1 MNERTPPE
9 GQPEPHEGSSPEPE
23 PTGSGPIGR
32 PERPAG
38 SDAPTEA
45 TPAAGSAGAPA
56 YEPPPA
62 HEPPP
67 AAAPPAAAAPRSP
80 PPAQPAVQWQAP
92 APAAAMPGARPPR
105 TTLSAIGGVALLAL
119 GIVGILFGAL
129 FLAGAAFVSQIAGD
143 FIGEIPDV
151 PDGVTAGGIVGGV
164 IAFFAVLVLA
174 YSVAY
179 ILGGIGVL
187 RSAEWGRWLGI
198 VVSVISG
205 LIWASGMSSGSDG
218 FGFAVVMF
226 LIHLYVFFVLVF
238 RWREPAVPVAA

>member
-1 MNERTPPE
+1 MNEGTPPE
-9 GQPEPHEGSSPEPE
+9 GQPGSQEGDAMEPAGAA
-23 PTGSGPIGR
+23 SGPIGW
-32 PERPAG
+32 PEQPAG
-38 SDAPTEA
+38 
-45 TPAAGSAGAPA
+45 AGAPTA
-56 YEPPPA
+56 TPPPA
-62 HEPPP
+62 PAPPP
-67 AAAPPAAAAPRSP
+67 AAAPPPPPAAAMAPPAP

-92 APAAAMPGARPPR
+92 APVAAVPGARRPR

-119 GIVGILFGAL
+119 GIVGLLVGVL

-164 IAFFAVLVLA
+164 FAFFAILVLA

-179 ILGGIGVL
+179 VLGGIGVL

-198 VVSVISG
+198 VVAVLSG
-205 LIWASGMSSGSDG
+205 LIWVGGLSSASDG
-218 FGFAVVMF
+218 FVFSLVMF

-238 RWREPAVPVAA
+238 RWREPGPPVAATPSA